1 MFDFIVFI
9 NKAFVLIGYNWGIER
24 DVSFML
30 FFFKITYFI
39 IIIFKKKQVVYQ
51 IRIISTQYLKLLGE
65 VSGYDLYYFLTH
77 PLK

>member
-30 FFFKITYFI
+30 FFL
-39 IIIFKKKQVVYQ
+39 
-51 IRIISTQYLKLLGE
+51 R
-65 VSGYDLYYFLTH
+65 
-77 PLK
+77 